1 MKILLVVPDL
11 VVGGVTTVVLN
22 IIYGLQKK
30 NVEVKLVSLFD
41 GCDVE
46 IESIDHQT
54 LGMKSIFDI
63 PKSIIKMRK
72 IIDSFKPD
80 VVHSHTLYSHLL
92 IFFCSYMKKNY
103 KLIASDHGTYTAK
116 LKLYKRMFLFKLMNS
131 IADLVT
137 NVSNASCESYIN
149 QNIVSRNKMRTM
161 YNGVDIKKFNYS
173 IQQRIKIRGELK
185 VNDQTKIIGFVGRI
199 SKEKNLPNLINAV
212 ALLNFDYKLLILGG
226 GPELL
231 NVKEL
236 VDEKELNESII
247 FLGEVKNTSE
257 YYSAFDVL
265 VLSSDTEGLPTVI
278 LEAIASKCLVVATDC
293 GGVKEIFPNH
303 YNYIV
308 PKSDSV
314 NLSQKINMILN
325 VEKNSVE
332 GLVDSNY
339 RKLVAVFSLNNFVNQ
354 WFDLY
359 KELLNEK

>member
-1 MKILLVVPDL
+1 MKVLMIVPDL

-41 GCDVE
+41 HCDVGVE
-46 IESIDHQT
+46 GIDHQT
-54 LGMKSIFDI
+54 LGLKSVFDI
-63 PKSIIKMRK
+63 PNSILNMRK

-80 VVHSHTLYSHLL
+80 LVHSHTLYSHLL
-92 IFFCSYMKKNY
+92 VFFCSYMKKNY
-103 KLIASDHGTYTAK
+103 KLIASDHGTYTAT
-116 LKLYKRMFLFKLMNS
+116 LKFYKRMFLFKVMS
-131 IADLVT
+131 PIADLVT
-137 NVSNASCESYIN
+137 NVSNASCESYIS

-173 IQQRIKIRGELK
+173 LQQRIKIRRELK

-212 ALLNFDYKLLILGG
+212 ALLSLDYKLLILGD
-226 GPELL
+226 GPELV
-231 NVKEL
+231 NIKEL
-236 VDEKELNESII
+236 VNDKKIGESII
-247 FLGEVKNTSE
+247 FLGKVENPSE

-278 LEAIASKCLVVATDC
+278 LEAIASKCPVVATDC
-293 GGVKEIFPNH
+293 GGVKEIFPNN

-308 PKSDSV
+308 PKSDSF
-314 NLSQKINMILN
+314 NLSQKINDILN
-325 VEKNSVE
+325 LEKNTIERVI
-332 GLVDSNY
+332 DSNY
-339 RKLVAVFSLNNFVNQ
+339 RKLSTIFSLKNGVNQ
-354 WFDLY
+354 WLDLY